1 MHDPIAA
8 GRRSALHAV
17 AIQAIVA
24 VPVAMAFLV
33 QGPRHALAAGIGGLA
48 MVLGNALAANT
59 ALTGIVPA
67 RVALGRLLLGLVSKW
82 VVAITIFAMGLAVWR
97 LPPLPMLVG
106 LAAGLLAYL
115 LALNFAGVNRKRSK
129 SDS

>member
-8 GRRSALHAV
+8 GRRFALKAV
-17 AIQAIVA
+17 AIQAIVG
-24 VPVAMAFLV
+24 VPVALAFFA

-59 ALTGIVPA
+59 ALAGIVPA

-82 VVAITIFAMGLAVWR
+82 VVAISIFAVGLVVWR
-97 LPPLPMLVG
+97 LPPLPMLAG
-106 LAAGLLAYL
+106 LAVGLLAYL
-115 LALNFAGVNRKRSK
+115 LALNFVRFK
-129 SDS
+129 S